1 MIYAGTTYTIT
12 SPQELIA
19 LRELYFLAG
28 NLEPI
33 KLVFPIV
40 LRFNDYSE
48 ITINSEDDLIEFI
61 NKEHADSEEEFNDR
75 IRCFQI
81 QFPVTLLTFNTNLEQ
96 TGSVAV
102 SSNQELFA
110 FFNLLPSSII
120 VKIQFPI
127 SVKYRNGETVAVE
140 SLLQLRSLM
149 KECKENWQSDDSM
162 DDDLEGEWL
171 EQAQRLRQNLLSR
184 DWYVNKLMKDGV
196 VKTEY
201 MS

>member
-1 MIYAGTTYTIT
+1 M
-12 SPQELIA
+12 
-19 LRELYFLAG
+19 
-28 NLEPI
+28 
-33 KLVFPIV
+33 

-48 ITINSEDDLIEFI
+48 ITINSEDDIIEFI

-201 MS
+201 MSSF